1 MKGIILAGGKGSR
14 LYPLTEIVSKG
25 LLPVYDKPMIYYPL
39 TTLIENRIKDITL
52 ISDPINIINY
62 KKLLGGGSR
71 FGVKFN
77 FLIQEEPKGIAE
89 AFIIAKQHIQNK
101 KVALIL
107 GDNIFAG
114 SSVFK
119 KAFMQFKSG
128 ATIFGYEVKNPSRY
142 GVVEFNEAGK
152 AISLEEKP
160 EKPKSNFA
168 IPGLYLYDHTVVKVA
183 ENLKPSK
190 RGELEI
196 TDVNR
201 HFLEKDELK
210 VHKINRGCAWLD
222 AGTTTALHES
232 AEYIEVIEKRQGVKV
247 GCAEEAAFKSK
258 FIDKDQFKNI
268 IDDICDCEY
277 RSYLENLIKNENA

>member
-39 TTLIENRIKDITL
+39 TTLIENGIKDITL
-52 ISDPINIINY
+52 ISDSINIINY
-62 KKLLGGGSR
+62 KKLLGDGAR

-77 FLIQEEPKGIAE
+77 FLIQEEPRGIAD
-89 AFIIAKQHIQNK
+89 AFIIAKEHIQNK

-119 KAFMQFKSG
+119 KAFSRFKSG
-128 ATIFGYEVKNPSRY
+128 ATIFGYEVKDPSRY
-142 GVVEFNEAGK
+142 GVVEFNDEGV

-160 EKPKSNFA
+160 KRPKSNFA
-168 IPGLYLYDHTVVKVA
+168 VPGLYLYDHTVVEVA

-196 TDVNR
+196 TDVNK
-201 HFLEKDELK
+201 HFLNKNQLN

-247 GCAEEAAFKSK
+247 GCAEEAALRSK
-258 FIDKDQFKNI
+258 FIDKDKLKDI
-268 IDDICDCEY
+268 INELSDCEY
-277 RSYLENLIKNENA
+277 KTYLENLIKNEK

>member
-39 TTLIENRIKDITL
+39 TTLIENGIKDITL
-52 ISDPINIINY
+52 ISDSINIINY
-62 KKLLGGGSR
+62 KKLLGDGAR

-77 FLIQEEPKGIAE
+77 FLIQEEPRGIAD
-89 AFIIAKQHIQNK
+89 AFIIAKEHIPNK

-119 KAFMQFKSG
+119 KAFSRFKSG
-128 ATIFGYEVKNPSRY
+128 ATIFGYEVKDPSRY
-142 GVVEFNEAGK
+142 GVVEFNDEGV

-160 EKPKSNFA
+160 KRPKSNFA
-168 IPGLYLYDHTVVKVA
+168 VPGLYLYDHTVVEVA

-196 TDVNR
+196 TDVNK
-201 HFLEKDELK
+201 HFLNKNQLN

-247 GCAEEAAFKSK
+247 GCAEEAALRSK
-258 FIDKDQFKNI
+258 FIDKDKLKDI
-268 IDDICDCEY
+268 INELSDCEY
-277 RSYLENLIKNENA
+277 KTYLENLIKNEK

>member
-1 MKGIILAGGKGSR
+1 M
-14 LYPLTEIVSKG
+14 TEIVSKG

-39 TTLIENRIKDITL
+39 ATLIENKIKDIIL

-62 KKLLGGGSR
+62 KKLLGGGDR

-77 FLIQEEPKGIAE
+77 FLVQEEPKGIAD
-89 AFIIAKQHIQNK
+89 AFIVAKEYIQGK

-107 GDNIFAG
+107 GDNIFSG
-114 SSVFK
+114 SSAFR
-119 KAFMQFKSG
+119 KAFTQFRSG
-128 ATIFGYEVKNPSRY
+128 ATIFAYEVQNPSRY
-142 GVVEFNEAGK
+142 GVVEFDEAGR

-160 EKPKSNFA
+160 KKPKSDFA
-168 IPGLYLYDHTVVKVA
+168 VPGLYLYDHTVVDVA

-201 HFLEKDELK
+201 HFLEKDQLK

-222 AGTTTALHES
+222 AGTTRALHES
-232 AEYIEVIEKRQGVKV
+232 AEYIEVIEKRQGIKI
-247 GCAEEAAFKSK
+247 GCVEESALKSK
-258 FIDKDQFKNI
+258 FLDKAALEAI
-268 IDDICDCEY
+268 IRDTPDCEY
-277 RSYLENLIKNENA
+277 RQYIEKLIKNEK